1 VVEKLE
7 RLTAAGIR
15 LLPTCE
21 ITTHYVFERD
31 GFVAL
36 VARAGDGFGEIG
48 SPGILTPQGFAALI
62 RRKGKAFFVAQGYEQ
77 PADERQVEKLRQ
89 FASDLQAVLR

>member
-1 VVEKLE
+1 MIEKLE
-7 RLTAAGIR
+7 RLAAAGIR
-15 LLPTCE
+15 LLPTYD

-48 SPGILTPQGFAALI
+48 SPGILTKQGFAPLV
-62 RRKGKAFFVAQGYEQ
+62 RREGKAFFVAKGYEQ
-77 PADERQVEKLRQ
+77 PADERQVEELRQ
-89 FASDLQAVLR
+89 FASDLQAALR